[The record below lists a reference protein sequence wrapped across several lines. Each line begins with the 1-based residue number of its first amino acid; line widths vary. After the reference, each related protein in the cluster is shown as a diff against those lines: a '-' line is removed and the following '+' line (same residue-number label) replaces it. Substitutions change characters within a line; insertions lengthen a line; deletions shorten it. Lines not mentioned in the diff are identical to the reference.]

1 MLEKIKIVNDNIKT
15 FSCQINEKISLFISL
30 VNISAYIF
38 QIWINFMST
47 LTYQYSDFNYYFYI

>member
-1 MLEKIKIVNDNIKT
+1 MNNIKT

-30 VNISAYIF
+30 VNIPAYIF
-38 QIWINFMST
+38 QIWINFMNT